1 MWKLSEHPFRKTS
14 QNVKRQG
21 SLTRETLTTMAV
33 RLTVVISVSAG
44 ISYWH
49 VMSSLEHQTKEQLRK
64 YIVERGQKESA
75 LFLQAEENHKTFKQ
89 DFLNRYQLLQDQDPQ
104 ARFNQLFEKKEDGTL
119 RIRSQYFQDPD
130 AINESQNQ
138 WMTGIIGRKTL
149 PKIDAPIRRLSVLSY
164 DMLTT
169 YGTAW
174 RNRFPDLYV
183 STPNNISIVYW
194 PYEPW
199 GSNISANLDLNQE
212 EWVYVADKTHNPT
225 RQSTWTGS
233 YYDVGSKKF
242 LVSCATP
249 VDLNNKHILT
259 VGNDILLNDL
269 VERAINDHLKGAHNI
284 IFRRDGRIIAH
295 PQLMEGIKKK
305 LGQFHVLDAKD
316 EKLNRLYYLI
326 TILKDEENV
335 VIENDKGDEFLA
347 ITKIKGP
354 DWFYVTVYPKSLLSG
369 MAFDTA
375 KFMLVSGLIAL
386 FIEIVLLLSVLRKK
400 VANPLNELISATDQL
415 SAGNFDLKLN
425 TERTDEIGRLATAFE
440 SMAGELHGSFTNLE
454 QRVNER
460 TAELNAAKETADAA
474 NRAKSEFLANM
485 SHELRTPLN
494 GILGYSQILQQSKG
508 LDTQEQKGINV
519 INQCGAHL
527 LTLINDILDL
537 SKIEAQK
544 MELCPTEFHLPSFLQ
559 GVAEICRIKAEQKGI
574 EFVYHNDG
582 LIPSGVKADEKRLR
596 QVLMNLLSNAIKF
609 TDNGQVTLSVNTQ
622 TIRKENQAKIYT
634 ICVEVEDTGVGIQDE
649 DLEKIF
655 QPFEQVGSVSKQSE
669 GTGLGLAISRRIM
682 DMMGSSL
689 QVNSHPGQGS
699 TFWFTLELPE
709 ALHWAEISQQSS
721 KGRIV
726 GYSGK
731 KRKILVVDDRWE
743 NRSVVLNMLHP
754 IGFEIYEAV
763 NGQDGLD
770 KARTILPDA
779 IITDLTMPIM
789 DGYELLAKLQQ
800 EAQCQDI
807 VTIVSSASVFERD
820 RQKSL
825 EAGANDFLPK
835 PIQTDLLLQALEH
848 HLELAWT
855 YQTEAVDN
863 GEQGPSDAN
872 LAAVTPPVETLK
884 VLHELSRR
892 GLIREFLTEL
902 EQIEQQTPQYQTF
915 TTPLR
920 QLAEGFK
927 IKDLRNTL
935 ESSLAMSAVD

>member
-1 MWKLSEHPFRKTS
+1 MWKLPEHLFRKPS
-14 QNVKRQG
+14 QKAKRQG

-49 VMSSLEHQTKEQLRK
+49 VMSNLEHQTKEQLRK

-75 LFLQAEENHKTFKQ
+75 LFLQAEDNHKIFKR
-89 DFLNRYQLLQDQDPQ
+89 DFLNRYRLLEDQDPQ
-104 ARFNQLFEKKEDGTL
+104 ARFNQLFGKKEDGTL
-119 RIRSQYFQDPD
+119 RVRSEYFQVPN

-149 PKIDAPIRRLSVLSY
+149 PKIDAHIRRLSVLSY
-164 DMLTT
+164 DMLTA
-169 YGTAW
+169 YGPAW
-174 RNRFPDLYV
+174 TNRFPDLYV
-183 STPNNISIVYW
+183 STPDNISIVHW
-194 PYEPW
+194 PHEPW
-199 GSNISANLDLNQE
+199 GANISADLDLNKE
-212 EWVYVADKTHNPT
+212 EWVYVADKQHNPARET
-225 RQSTWTGS
+225 TWTGS
-233 YYDVGSKKF
+233 YYDVGSNQF

-249 VDLNNKHILT
+249 VDLNNKHVLT

-269 VERAINDHLKGAHNI
+269 VERAIQDHLTGAYNI
-284 IFRRDGRIIAH
+284 IFRGDGRLIAH

-305 LGQFHVLDAKD
+305 LGQYHVLDAKD
-316 EKLNRLYYLI
+316 EQLNRLYYLT
-326 TILKDEENV
+326 TILENDEGV
-335 VIENDKGDEFLA
+335 VIENDKGNEFLA
-347 ITKIKGP
+347 VTKIKGP
-354 DWFYVTVYPKSLLSG
+354 DWYYVTVYPKSLLSG

-375 KFMLVSGLIAL
+375 KFMLTSGLIAL
-386 FIEIVLLLSVLRKK
+386 FIEIILLLSVLRKK
-400 VANPLNELISATDQL
+400 VANPLNDLISATDQL
-415 SAGNFDLKLN
+415 STGNFNLKLN

-460 TAELNAAKETADAA
+460 TAELNEAKEAADSA

-508 LDTQEQKGINV
+508 LNTQEQKGINV

-537 SKIEAQK
+537 SKIEARK
-544 MELCPTEFHLPSFLQ
+544 MEICPTEFHLPSFLQ

-574 EFVYHNDG
+574 EFVYQNDG

-622 TIRKENQAKIYT
+622 TIRKENQEKIYT
-634 ICVEVEDTGVGIQDE
+634 LCVEVEDTGVGIQDK

-669 GTGLGLAISRRIM
+669 GTGLGLAISRKIM
-682 DMMGSSL
+682 DMMGSTL
-689 QVNSHPGQGS
+689 QVRSQSGQGS

-709 ALHWAEISQQSS
+709 ALHWAESQHSD

-754 IGFEIYEAV
+754 IGFEVYEAV

-779 IITDLTMPIM
+779 IITDLTMPIL
-789 DGYELLAKLQQ
+789 DGYELLAKLRQD
-800 EAQCQDI
+800 AQCQDI

-848 HLELAWT
+848 HLELAWM
-855 YQTEAVDN
+855 YQTEAADHE
-863 GEQGPSDAN
+863 EQVLLDAN
-872 LAAVTPPVETLK
+872 LVAATPPVETLK
-884 VLHELSRR
+884 ALYELSRR

-927 IKDLRNTL
+927 IKDLRNAL